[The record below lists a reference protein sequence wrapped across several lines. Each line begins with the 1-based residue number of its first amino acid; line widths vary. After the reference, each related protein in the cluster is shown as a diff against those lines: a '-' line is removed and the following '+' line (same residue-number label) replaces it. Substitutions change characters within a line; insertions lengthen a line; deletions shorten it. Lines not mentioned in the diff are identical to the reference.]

1 MIQGNR
7 NPMDKALFALI
18 LHTLQ
23 ETESEEVERRD
34 NEKSESENIHLDQ
47 EDTYSFAEI

>member
-1 MIQGNR
+1 MIKGNR
-7 NPMDKALFALI
+7 NQMDKALFALI

-23 ETESEEVERRD
+23 ETEEVERPQD
-34 NEKSESENIHLDQ
+34 ESGESEEIHLDK

>member
-7 NPMDKALFALI
+7 NQMDKALFALI

-23 ETESEEVERRD
+23 ETEEGERQDDESCEPEE
-34 NEKSESENIHLDQ
+34 IHLDK
-47 EDTYSFAEI
+47 EDTYSFTEI